1 MIMTNKTELPKFI
14 ADVAEELYNSHKAP
28 EQNEFSTTE
37 LLKGTKEILL
47 LRRHSTEIEQDVQD
61 TASLW
66 TGTAVHSMV
75 QKYAE
80 ADDVLCEKELKRE
93 VVVDGKNYY
102 ITGIFDYFNLT
113 THCLQDLKD
122 CKVAGFEK
130 ARKGDDDK
138 WFKQLC
144 SYSYDI
150 EDAIGTPVKKAQ
162 IIAIMT
168 DHSKVKA
175 SLDPNYPQG
184 AIGLISW
191 DMESPEAIEKRAE
204 VIKEQENKL
213 AEVVRCSTLSD
224 DEIPPCTPEERFE
237 DLSWA
242 VMKKGAKRA
251 VKKCDTKE
259 EAEELAKTNPDYY
272 VEDRGGN
279 PIKCKLY
286 CSCNKF
292 CSFYQDY
299 IKREGK

>member
-1 MIMTNKTELPKFI
+1 MVMTNNSELPMFI
-14 ADVAEELYNSHKAP
+14 ADVADELYNSHKAP
-28 EQNEFSTTE
+28 EQNEYSTTE

-47 LRRHSTEIEQDVQD
+47 LRRHNKQIEQDVQD

-80 ADDVLCEKELKRE
+80 KDGIICEKELRRE
-93 VVVDGKNYY
+93 VIVDGKQYY
-102 ITGIFDYFNLT
+102 ITGRLDYYNPQT
-113 THCLQDLKD
+113 RRLQDLKD
-122 CKVAGFEK
+122 CKVAGFDK
-130 ARKGDDDK
+130 ARKGEDDK

-144 SYSYDI
+144 SYSYDM
-150 EDAIGTPVKKAQ
+150 ETGFAMPVDGAD
-162 IIAIMT
+162 IIAVMT

-191 DMESPEAIEKRAE
+191 DMTSAEAVEKRAE
-204 VIKEQENKL
+204 VIEEQENKL
-213 AEVVRCSTLSD
+213 AEVVRCSTLAD
-224 DEIPPCTPEERFE
+224 DDIPPCTPEERFE

-292 CSFYQDY
+292 CSFYRDY
-299 IKREGK
+299 IKGENK